1 MKTLKAKLQVPKYN
15 YNKYNVIY
23 NRGEKMPNTEYLKIP
38 KERVGVLIGKDGT
51 TKEHVENMTS
61 IKLDIDSETGS
72 ITIIPTEEME
82 DPLAVWKAR
91 YIVKAIGRGFSPET
105 ALKLLDDEFIL
116 EIINLPDFVGKS
128 KKAILRQKGRIIG
141 REGRTKEI
149 IHEMTGVEISV
160 YGKTVALIG
169 DMERIQIAKEA
180 VQMILD
186 GVRHKSVYSFL
197 EKKKNELK
205 RKEFENIVIKE

>member
-1 MKTLKAKLQVPKYN
+1 V
-15 YNKYNVIY
+15 
-23 NRGEKMPNTEYLKIP
+23 PNTEYLKIP
-38 KERVGVLIGKDGT
+38 KERVGVLIGKEGA
-51 TKEHVENMTS
+51 TKAHIEDLTKIE
-61 IKLDIDSETGS
+61 LDIESETGS
-72 ITIIPTEEME
+72 IAISPTDETE

-105 ALKLLDDEFIL
+105 ALKLLDDEIIL

-128 KKAILRQKGRIIG
+128 KKAVMRQKGRIIG

-149 IHEMTGVEISV
+149 IKEMTDVDISI
-160 YGKTVALIG
+160 YGKTVSLIG

-186 GVRHKSVYSFL
+186 GVRHKSVYAFL

-205 RKEFENIVIKE
+205 RKEFENIVLKE